1 MEEVKSGE
9 ELPRPRRPV
18 NHHFRV
24 RVGALVGRGFSIWFK
39 NFVPATLLAL
49 VVSTPLVLLVYFLV
63 PHEVSLDSD
72 EETSLFEFLN
82 FAIASFTGIVLSGAL
97 SYTVFQQLRGR
108 KVAFGESLRIGLGRI
123 FPVLGVGILAGVCI
137 LLGMVACVI
146 PGLILTSALY
156 VAVPTC
162 VVERPGVVAA
172 LKRSFELTRNNRW
185 PIFGAYFV
193 QGVFTNLLG
202 MATGLVLGA
211 LQVQESTLLLV
222 LTLASVV
229 FGSPNAVM
237 QAVTYHDLRTGKEGA
252 EIDELVAVF
261 E

>member
-9 ELPRPRRPV
+9 DLPRSKRPI

-49 VVSTPLVLLVYFLV
+49 VVSLPLVVLVYLFV
-63 PHEVSLDSD
+63 PHEVDLAS

-82 FAIASFTGIVLSGAL
+82 FVIASFTGLVLSGAL
-97 SYTVFQQLRGR
+97 AYTTFQQLRGR

-123 FPVLGVGILAGVCI
+123 FPVLGVSILAGVCI
-137 LLGMVACVI
+137 MLGLVACII
-146 PGLILTSALY
+146 PGIILTSALY
-156 VAVPTC
+156 VAVPAC
-162 VVERPGVVAA
+162 VVEKPGMIEA
-172 LKRSFELTRNNRW
+172 LKRSFDLTKNNRW

-193 QGVFTNLLG
+193 QGLFTNLSG
-202 MATGLVLGA
+202 FVLGFA
-211 LQVQESTLLLV
+211 LALAQPSALTFSLVITLV
-222 LTLASVV
+222 SVV
-229 FGSPNAVM
+229 LGSPGAVM
-237 QAVTYHDLRTGKEGA
+237 QAVAYHDLRTGKEGA